1 MEHQDQVESTIIK
14 HIMKILKPYIDQ
26 VLVVSP
32 SEVSNRAYEGLV
44 DSTLIHDRLYLA
56 DQMQKRRV
64 IITKKCACRA
74 FRQNF
79 RSVCTFRLCSL
90 ICIIERLIL
99 QL

>member
-1 MEHQDQVESTIIK
+1 
-14 HIMKILKPYIDQ
+14 MKILQPYIDQ

-56 DQMQKRRV
+56 DPNAKRRV
-64 IITKKCACRA
+64 IITKRNALVA

-79 RSVCTFRLCSL
+79 RSPGYAH
-90 ICIIERLIL
+90 
-99 QL
+99 